1 MYDVAEMTARLP
13 SLNGLRAF
21 EAAARHLSFTV
32 AASELNVTQTAIS
45 HQIRRLEE
53 ELGIRL
59 FIRQNRALTL
69 TPEARDYLPG
79 VRAAFNDLRLATD
92 RLLRKDNDHV
102 LTISTLASLA
112 AKWLLPRLSAFQ
124 EAHPGIDV
132 RITTSTSLVDFKS
145 GDVDAAIRY
154 GRGHWP
160 GLRADWLMADE
171 LFPVCSPAL
180 LAGKKPLRRP
190 EDLADHVLLHSSA
203 ANDDDWRLWLTAAGL
218 PADLSKQPG
227 VTFDLVFMTVQAAI
241 DGIGVAMGRTSYVEA
256 DIAKGRLVVPFEI
269 TLPADAGFYLVS
281 PEAKADTPKL
291 SAFRQWLTA
300 SIHGK
305 PEKLPEMKQ
314 VARRRRV

>member
-1 MYDVAEMTARLP
+1 MTARLP

-21 EAAARHLSFTV
+21 EAAARHLSFTN

-53 ELGIRL
+53 ELGTRL
-59 FIRQNRALTL
+59 FVRQNRALAL

-102 LTISTLASLA
+102 LTVSTLASLA

-132 RITTSTSLVDFKS
+132 RITTSPALVDFKI

-160 GLRADWLMADE
+160 GLRSDWLTADQ

-180 LAGKKPLRRP
+180 LSGDKPLRRP
-190 EDLADHVLLHSSA
+190 EDLAHRTLLHSSGFY
-203 ANDDDWRLWLTAAGL
+203 DDDWRLWLTAAGL
-218 PADLSKQPG
+218 PANISKQPG
-227 VTFDLVFMTVQAAI
+227 LTFDLILVTVQAAI
-241 DGIGVAMGRTSYVEA
+241 DGIGVAIGRTSYVED
-256 DIAKGRLVVPFEI
+256 DIAKGRLVVPFDI

-281 PEAKADTPKL
+281 PEARADSPKL
-291 SAFRQWLTA
+291 SAFRQWLVA
-300 SIHGK
+300 SVQNK
-305 PEKLPEMKQ
+305 
-314 VARRRRV
+314 A

>member
-1 MYDVAEMTARLP
+1 MTARLP

-21 EAAARHLSFTV
+21 EAAARHLSFTN

-59 FIRQNRALTL
+59 FVRQNRALAL

-79 VRAAFNDLRLATD
+79 VRAAFNDLRQATD
-92 RLLRKDNDHV
+92 RVLRRDNDHV
-102 LTISTLASLA
+102 LTVSTLASLA

-132 RITTSTSLVDFKS
+132 RITTSTALVDFRT

-154 GRGHWP
+154 GRGQWP
-160 GLRADWLMADE
+160 GLRADWLTADQ

-180 LAGKKPLRRP
+180 LTGDKPLRCP
-190 EDLADHVLLHSSA
+190 QDLANQTLLHSSGGY
-203 ANDDDWRLWLTAAGL
+203 DDDWRLWLTAAGL
-218 PADLSKQPG
+218 PADISKQPG
-227 VTFDLVFMTVQAAI
+227 LTFDLILMTVQAAI
-241 DGIGVAMGRTSYVEA
+241 DGFGVAMGRTSYVEA
-256 DIAKGRLVVPFEI
+256 DIAKGRLVVPFKI

-281 PEAKADTPKL
+281 PEAKADSPKL
-291 SAFRQWLTA
+291 RAFRQWLVA
-300 SIHGK
+300 SV
-305 PEKLPEMKQ
+305 Q
-314 VARRRRV
+314 SRT